1 LHMVVQ
7 ADNWH
12 EMEDMLALAHKYNAD
27 RVYFN
32 KIEDWNTHIDMGRQ
46 RFTHLEDFATM
57 AKRVEKDPIT
67 WMNVQY
73 E

>member
-1 LHMVVQ
+1 MVVQ

-12 EMEDMLALAHKYNAD
+12 EMEDMLALGHKYKAD

-32 KIEDWNTHIDMGRQ
+32 KIEDWNTNIDMGRQ
-46 RFTHLEDFATM
+46 KFAHLDEFTKM
-57 AKRVEKDPIT
+57 AERVEKDPIT
-67 WMNVQY
+67 YMNVQY